1 MTWIGLP
8 APPSQLNSSPVGV
21 FPSLPPSHSG
31 VPSTSPPRSLLVG
44 PGWGGPPFAASHS
57 CLPSSAETEAEV
69 EASGYSFAAV
79 YDGPP
84 LPYSL
89 PRALPIDVE
98 CIPFAALAPVTAG
111 PVSLPVVDPLPAPK
125 KPTPI
130 LSSASPTS
138 VIGNHAAVAAAP
150 DSDTLGSDGSREILS
165 SETADVSGTVGFSDE
180 LGGAHDR
187 LSTESPLS
195 SHASTFRSCASE
207 IEEDD
212 ESSDTPDRRAT
223 IVTFQESGQSNYS
236 TSPAVGATPVANSE
250 GLRIK
255 KGACYCCL
263 RGNRFTEKESCLACG
278 AKYCGRCVLT
288 AMGMGSMPEGRKCI
302 SCIGSPI
309 LESNRERLGKSSRL
323 LKRLLSDLEIELL
336 MEAEKNCE
344 SNQLRPEDIRVNG
357 KSLNLEEMFLLQSCP
372 CPPPKLK
379 PGYYWYDKL
388 SGYWGKEGHKPNSII
403 TAHLNVGGH
412 LKVNASKGNTGIQI
426 NGREITKVEM
436 KMLKLSGVPCAGN
449 PHYWLSADGT
459 YMEEGQKNV
468 KGKIWG
474 KRHMKLLF
482 PLLSLPFPSKN
493 SKCCEEVNNFMK
505 RPLPDNLNKKAIQKL
520 LLIGSDGSGATTVFK
535 QAKLFY
541 GLSFSEKECQDI
553 KIMIQTSIYRDLA
566 LLLECREWFEEEI
579 LTERRGNMQFDS
591 SGDETDF
598 SLVPQL
604 KSFADWLLKVIAS
617 GKFEAIFPASSREYA
632 TLVRELWK
640 DSAIQATYKRRS
652 ELQLLPAIR
661 SYFLERV
668 IDISRDNYEPSNV
681 DIINAD
687 GINCSNGIASTELQ
701 LPCTGSSIDDHEQLQ
716 TISRYQL
723 IRGPYKGTGENC
735 KWLDMFEDARM
746 VIFCI
751 ALTDY
756 DEYYKDTSDAVI
768 NKMIE
773 SRRLFESI
781 VSHPTFEEKDFLL
794 ILSKFDLFEQKLD
807 ITPLSSCEWFDNFH
821 PLVSRC
827 PPQRNNT
834 SCSGTRE
841 ATKAEQAF
849 HYVAKEFKT
858 LFQSITGR
866 KLYVTHA
873 NGLDSDS
880 VNATLQY
887 AREIIYWT
895 EEWSLGGGNVESMYS
910 TEPSSTS
917 HSLLTEKN
925 A

>member
-1 MTWIGLP
+1 M
-8 APPSQLNSSPVGV
+8 PP
-21 FPSLPPSHSG
+21 
-31 VPSTSPPRSLLVG
+31 LLV
-44 PGWGGPPFAASHS
+44 
-57 CLPSSAETEAEV
+57 PSSAEADPEAE
-69 EASGYSFAAV
+69 ASSYSFAAV

-84 LPYSL
+84 LPYAL
-89 PRALPIDVE
+89 PRALPVDVE
-98 CIPFAALAPVTAG
+98 RIPFAALAPVTAG
-111 PVSLPVVDPLPAPK
+111 PVSLPVVLPLPSPK
-125 KPTPI
+125 NPTPL
-130 LSSASPTS
+130 LSSSSPTS
-138 VIGNHAAVAAAP
+138 VIENYAAVAAAP
-150 DSDTLGSDGSREILS
+150 DSDALGSDGSLEILS
-165 SETADVSGTVGFSDE
+165 SETADVSGTVRFSE
-180 LGGAHDR
+180 EFGGAHDR

-195 SHASTFRSCASE
+195 SPASAFRSCASE
-207 IEEDD
+207 IEEAD
-212 ESSDTPDRRAT
+212 ESSDTPAWRAP

-236 TSPAVGATPVANSE
+236 TTPAVGTTPVANSE

-255 KGACYCCL
+255 KGACYSCS

-288 AMGMGSMPEGRKCI
+288 TMGMGSMPEGRKCI
-302 SCIGSPI
+302 SCIGYPI

-336 MEAEKNCE
+336 MEAEKNCK

-357 KSLNLEEMFLLQSCP
+357 KRLNLEEMFLLQSCP
-372 CPPPKLK
+372 RPPPKLN

-412 LKVNASKGNTGIQI
+412 LEKNASKGNTGIQI
-426 NGREITKVEM
+426 NGREITNAEM
-436 KMLKLSGVPCAGN
+436 KMLKWSGVPCAGN
-449 PHYWLSADGT
+449 PNYWLSADGT
-459 YMEEGQKNV
+459 YMEEGQKKV

-474 KRHMKLLF
+474 KRRMKLLC
-482 PLLSLPFPSKN
+482 PLLSLPFPSQN
-493 SKCCEEVNNFMK
+493 SKCCEEANNFVK
-505 RPLPDNLNKKAIQKL
+505 RPLPDNLDKKAIQKL

-541 GLSFSEKECQDI
+541 GLSFSENECQDI
-553 KIMIQTSIYRDLA
+553 KIMIQTTIYRDLA
-566 LLLECREWFEEEI
+566 LLLECREWFEEDI
-579 LTERRGNMQFDS
+579 LTGRRGNLQFDS
-591 SGDETDF
+591 SGGGVYGATSRRSQGDETDF
-598 SLVPQL
+598 SLVPRL
-604 KSFADWLLKVIAS
+604 KSFADWLLKVLTS
-617 GKFEAIFPASSREYA
+617 GNFEAIFPASSLEYA
-632 TLVRELWK
+632 TLVEELWK
-640 DSAIQATYKRRS
+640 NSAIQATYKRRS
-652 ELQLLPAIR
+652 ELRLLPSIR

-668 IDISRDNYEPSNV
+668 IDITRDNYEPSNV

-687 GINCSNGIASTELQ
+687 GINSSNGIASTELQ
-701 LPCTGSSIDDHEQLQ
+701 LPSTGSSIDDHEQRQ

-723 IRGPYKGTGENC
+723 IRGPYKGAGERNC
-735 KWLDMFEDARM
+735 KWLDMFEDTRM

-756 DEYYKDTSDAVI
+756 DEYYIDTSGAVI

-781 VSHPTFEEKDFLL
+781 VSNPTFEEKDFLL
-794 ILSKFDLFEQKLD
+794 ILSKFDLFDQKLET
-807 ITPLSSCEWFDNFH
+807 TPLSLCEWFNNFH
-821 PLVSRC
+821 PLVSSH
-827 PPQRNNT
+827 PPKRNNT
-834 SCSGTRE
+834 SCGSRE

-849 HYVAKEFKT
+849 HYVAREFKT

-880 VNATLQY
+880 VNAALQY
-887 AREIIYWT
+887 AREIICWT

-925 A
+925 V